1 MPRADR
7 GLTSFPYPRYG
18 SRVGSIRLSRVSL
31 PHVSTP
37 LSLPAPRIGALDGA
51 RIPLPPIE
59 LVAETPELRVPRDEH
74 DEPRA
79 EGFAI
84 EVRAD
89 AVRVVVADAAGERH
103 ARALLEQLGAAGEL
117 RTGTVA
123 DWPELAERGVIEGFY
138 GAPWSHAERLR
149 LVAELGRLRMNRYV
163 YAPKDDPYH
172 RRRWRESYPEAEG
185 AALAELVAAA
195 HAAGVELV
203 YALHPGLDMVHS
215 DDADHAAL
223 ARKARE
229 LHALGIRRFALLF
242 DDIDEGLPDARDC
255 ERFGEGVAGAG
266 RAHGASCT
274 RFEAE
279 VLEPLGIGGRLLMVP
294 THYAGSDPTPYRDG
308 LVETLAP
315 GIGVFWTGDD
325 IVVGAVTEVQTRRA
339 SRAFGGHPL
348 VLWDNFPVND
358 FDRSRAFL
366 GPLLGREPGLGRAG
380 LDGIVANPMVEFEP
394 SRFAIH
400 TVAAWAWNPDA
411 YDPAAAAEAALHA
424 VAGVDAETLR
434 PLVAAASS
442 WPPSAPQ
449 HPELAAEVDAAVADE
464 GRIGP
469 RLAELL
475 DALDGLAGLETT
487 TPLRAALRPWADAA
501 PATTAV
507 IRAALA
513 HVRGEASAD
522 AVEAAWETARTAR
535 HGLARDVAR
544 AVAERTLGR
553 ALPDRVRP
561 EGEPAAAE
569 AAGD

>member
-1 MPRADR
+1 MSTA
-7 GLTSFPYPRYG
+7 
-18 SRVGSIRLSRVSL
+18 LSPV
-31 PHVSTP
+31 
-37 LSLPAPRIGALDGA
+37 APRSGALDG
-51 RIPLPPIE
+51 PPVE
-59 LVAETPELRVPRDEH
+59 NPPVAVVAESERLRVPRD
-74 DEPRA
+74 DAGRPRP

-84 EVRAD
+84 AVAGEGVRIVA
-89 AVRVVVADAAGERH
+89 ADAAGERH
-103 ARALLEQLGAAGEL
+103 ARRLVDELLAAGEL
-117 RTGTVA
+117 RTGEVA

-138 GAPWSHAERLR
+138 GAPWTHAERLR
-149 LVAELGRLRMNRYV
+149 LLAELGRLRMNRYV

-185 AALAELVAAA
+185 AALAELAAA
-195 HAAGVELV
+195 ATAAGVELV

-242 DDIDEGLPDARDC
+242 DDIDEGLPDARDR

-279 VLEPLGIGGRLLMVP
+279 VLGPLGLGGRLLMVP
-294 THYAGSDPTPYRDG
+294 TDYAGSDASPYRDG
-308 LVETLAP
+308 LVETLGT

-325 IVVGAVTEVQTRRA
+325 IVVGAVTEEQTARA
-339 SRAFGGHPL
+339 ARAFGGHPL

-400 TVAAWAWNPDA
+400 AVAAWAWNPDA
-411 YDPAAAAEAALHA
+411 YDPAATAEAALHA
-424 VAGVDAETLR
+424 VAGADAEALR

-449 HPELAAEVDAAVADE
+449 HPALAAEVAAAVAD
-464 GRIGP
+464 GGVVGV
-469 RLAELL
+469 RLAEML
-475 DALDGLAGLETT
+475 AELDGLAGLEET
-487 TPLRAALRPWADAA
+487 TPLRTALRPWADAA

-507 IRAALA
+507 IRASLA
-513 HVRGEASAD
+513 HLRGETGAD

-544 AVAERTLGR
+544 TVAERALGH